1 MIVSQPAGLHP
12 CTGQQ
17 SRRCRNKLFRF
28 PATMMILLSAAAALL
43 LPAASALP
51 AATKVAKIPTLNI
64 AKGVRKLHFLKPSQR
79 PATFCSF

>member
-1 MIVSQPAGLHP
+1 
-12 CTGQQ
+12 
-17 SRRCRNKLFRF
+17 
-28 PATMMILLSAAAALL
+28 MMILLSAAAALL